1 MEIGDAIVQTAFGAV
16 AGGLIAVVKVLWV
29 RSEKCIEEHKA
40 KDARIENM
48 EKIIGACE
56 SEKCPA
62 RIRLWP
68 RPEPSVLSTV
78 PRAQTPPPATA

>member
-29 RSEKCIEEHKA
+29 RSENCIEEHKA

-68 RPEPSVLSTV
+68 RHDAAPHGPA
-78 PRAQTPPPATA
+78 PRPHTPPTPA

>member
-1 MEIGDAIVQTAFGAV
+1 MEIGDTIVQTAFGAV
-16 AGGLIAVVKVLWV
+16 AGGLIAVVKILWV

-40 KDARIENM
+40 KDARIESM

-56 SEKCPA
+56 SERCPA

-68 RPEPSVLSTV
+68 RQEPAALSLA
-78 PRAQTPPPATA
+78 PRGHNPPATA